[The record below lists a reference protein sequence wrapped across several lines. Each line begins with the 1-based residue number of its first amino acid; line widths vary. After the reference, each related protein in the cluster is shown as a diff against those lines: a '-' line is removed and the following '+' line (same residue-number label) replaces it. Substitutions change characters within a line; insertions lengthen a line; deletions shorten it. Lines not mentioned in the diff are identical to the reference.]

1 LRPACSQADS
11 ESLFFTGHDDYFFF
25 MYTIRVNA
33 GFSAAHHL
41 REYKG
46 KCENPHGHN
55 WRVSACV
62 AGEALNTEGML
73 IDFGE
78 LKKLL
83 RDICAELDHTDIN
96 AHSHFTQE
104 NPTAENI
111 ARWIFERLAAVL
123 SAAGFSGTSIR
134 VKEITVEETDGS
146 VASYSG
152 QAPH

>member
-1 LRPACSQADS
+1 
-11 ESLFFTGHDDYFFF
+11 

-62 AGEALNTEGML
+62 AGEALAAEGML
-73 IDFGE
+73 IDFGD
-78 LKKLL
+78 LKKAL
-83 RDICAELDHTDIN
+83 REVCAELDHRDIN
-96 AHSHFTQE
+96 THPYFSQE

-111 ARWIFERLAAVL
+111 AYWIFERLAEAL
-123 SAAGFSGTSIR
+123 RRAGFSEASLR
-134 VKEITVEETDGS
+134 LREVTVEETDGS
-146 VASYSG
+146 VAGYSETTS
-152 QAPH
+152 